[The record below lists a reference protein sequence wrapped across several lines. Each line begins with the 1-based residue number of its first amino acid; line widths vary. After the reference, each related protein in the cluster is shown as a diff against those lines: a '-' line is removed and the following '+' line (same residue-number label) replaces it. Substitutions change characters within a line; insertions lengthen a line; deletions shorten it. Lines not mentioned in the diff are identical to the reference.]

1 MRRPQKFQIEL
12 EGLEFPLQFQIGASW
27 CVRVKLCPC
36 CFFSECAMGLSN
48 LQKEYI
54 PNHYPDLEI

>member
-27 CVRVKLCPC
+27 CVRVKVENIFLNV
-36 CFFSECAMGLSN
+36 AW
-48 LQKEYI
+48 I
-54 PNHYPDLEI
+54 